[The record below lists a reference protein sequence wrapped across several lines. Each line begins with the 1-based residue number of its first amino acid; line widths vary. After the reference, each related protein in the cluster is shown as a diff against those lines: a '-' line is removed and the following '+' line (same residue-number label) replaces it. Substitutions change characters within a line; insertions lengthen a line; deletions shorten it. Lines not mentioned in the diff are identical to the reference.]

1 MSMGDLL
8 AGRGQ
13 LRVVLGVSRSRVL
26 PLRLAYEPDE
36 QVRVVASCATAS
48 EALAVLE
55 RGEADAAVL
64 DEDLHG
70 LNRARLGQLLKA
82 RSCRVVLLSR
92 QPASA
97 RWDGLSVAELHAESD
112 PTQILRALQS
122 PSHVEFTRHHG
133 IGPATAS
140 PRGQSHPSATGKQ
153 SPNSIWAG
161 PERGKSRVIGFWSG
175 RGGAGKTT
183 LALNCLA
190 LGGAVE
196 PTVLVELETIA
207 ASLAAYLDDGR
218 DDKPRRARSTLLELA
233 AGQPRS
239 AADWESALTRVL
251 QPLGSYSPHARL
263 ICGIA
268 HPEQRSKLSDPAAFT
283 EALIG
288 ALRQR
293 FVRVLLDIGS
303 DPLGGES
310 TEALVASTA
319 LGLCDQVLVVATPDR
334 PSVHRTCMAVGEA
347 GHRIDR
353 QGVEL
358 VINRVE
364 PKLHGDVWWISDA
377 VGLPILSTLPAD
389 DKAQRRAVAAAVPV
403 VRDPDSRLRRPL
415 AELLE
420 QLGSSRSLQAFDC
433 APRTPRRPPAIR
445 AWGRLRTAFGFA
457 LGALGAPQ

>member
-1 MSMGDLL
+1 MSMDSVLPG
-8 AGRGQ
+8 GGQ

-26 PLRLAYEPDE
+26 PLRLAYEADE
-36 QVRVVASCATAS
+36 HVRVVASCATAS

-55 RGEADAAVL
+55 RGDADGAVL

-70 LNRARLGQLLKA
+70 LDRTRLGLLKA
-82 RSCRVVLLSR
+82 RPWRLVLLSR
-92 QPASA
+92 QPDSA
-97 RWDGLSVAELHAESD
+97 RWDGLPGAVLHSESD
-112 PTQILRALQS
+112 PTQILHALQNAS
-122 PSHVEFTRHHG
+122 NVEFTRHRSSS
-133 IGPATAS
+133 PAPARL
-140 PRGQSHPSATGKQ
+140 RGRSHPSANGEQ
-153 SPNSIWAG
+153 SPDSVQVEPQCA
-161 PERGKSRVIGFWSG
+161 KSRVIGFWGG

-218 DDKPRRARSTLLELA
+218 DGKPRRARSTLLELA
-233 AGQPRS
+233 AVQPRS
-239 AADWESALTRVL
+239 AADWESALTRIL

-268 HPEQRSKLSDPAAFT
+268 HPEQRSKLSEPAAFT

-288 ALRQR
+288 ALRER
-293 FVRVLLDIGS
+293 FARVLLDIGS

-310 TEALVASTA
+310 TEALIASTA
-319 LGLCDQVLVVATPDR
+319 LRLSDQVLVVATPDR

-347 GHRIDR
+347 GHRLDR
-353 QGVEL
+353 QGVGL
-358 VINRVE
+358 LINRVE
-364 PKLHGDVWWISDA
+364 PKTSGDVSWISDA

-389 DKAQRRAVAAAVPV
+389 DKAQRRAIAAAAPV

-420 QLGSSRSLQAFDC
+420 QLGSPRSLEAFVP
-433 APRTPRRPPAIR
+433 APRPPRRRPSVGV
-445 AWGRLRTAFGFA
+445 WGQLRTALGIA
-457 LGALGAPQ
+457 LGTLGGPR